1 MPNQLSGKR
10 GENNNLNK
18 LVQSDKKI
26 SIILGTTF
34 AHKYVRCNRS
44 LLGI

>member
-1 MPNQLSGKR
+1 MAKG

-26 SIILGTTF
+26 SIILGPTF